1 METITGKIRKI
12 IYQSDNNYI
21 VALFRVSKTS
31 KILKELNNKTITI
44 AGVIVTPNLEANYEL
59 EGEYIIHPKYGNQFS
74 VRNYTVVVPTTK
86 DAVIEYLSSSL
97 VKGCGKKTAM
107 LIADTLGEDAINIIK
122 NNPNELLKVPKMNES
137 KMTKICNSIMANT
150 NVDDL
155 IVKLKEYGF
164 SINEASKIIKTYGIS
179 INSILEDNIYLL
191 TDIIDFNKIDKIF
204 CLNNDFYD
212 PRRQKACI
220 LECIKDLSII
230 NGDTYSLYE
239 EIEDHLKNYGL
250 ALDNN
255 LLEELIVEKKIIKQR
270 EKYFLTTN
278 YEIEEDIAVYL
289 KRIFDNPITK
299 ISKLDKYIEDI
310 EIKLNIKYN
319 KEQKQAITNALNNR
333 ISIISGGPGTGKTTI
348 INAIVRIYIAVNK
361 LNPIDVYNNI
371 ALLAPTGRAS
381 KKMALSTRYS
391 ASTIHRFLKWNKES
405 DTFAINER
413 NPLNHKLVIV
423 DEVSMIDSNLFCS
436 LLKGLKGNIQLVLVG
451 DAFQLPSVG
460 AGLVLNDLI
469 SSNLFSFNPLEEI
482 FRQSAN
488 SYIPYLAKEIKEEKI
503 SDNLYAK
510 KDDYNFLEIK
520 SSDISDVVNQICLM
534 IKKKGLND
542 SDIQILAPMYKG
554 INGIDNLNKM
564 LRDIFNP
571 LKSQKE
577 LKVGDITYRE
587 KDKVIQLVN
596 NPDLNVFNGDMG
608 YITKIDKDEII
619 IDFEGNFVT
628 YHKTDMK
635 DVMHAYAISIH
646 KSQGSEFSHV
656 ILPIESHFKRML
668 YNKLLYTAVTR
679 AKKSLVIIGEKEAL
693 SYSINNN
700 YSNLRKTDLLTK
712 LEYIF
717 KK

>member
-12 IYQSDNNYI
+12 IFESDNNYI
-21 VALFRVSKTS
+21 VALFRVSTS
-31 KILKELNNKTITI
+31 SKSLKELTNKVITIT
-44 AGVIVTPNLEANYEL
+44 GVIVSPNEEANYEL
-59 EGEYIIHPKYGNQFS
+59 EGEYINHPKYGNQFS
-74 VRNYTVVVPTTK
+74 VKNYSVIVPTTK
-86 DAVIEYLSSSL
+86 DAVIEYLASPL
-97 VKGCGKKTAM
+97 VKGCGKKTA
-107 LIADTLGEDAINIIK
+107 LKIAETLGDDAINIIK
-122 NNPNELLKVPKMNES
+122 NDPSKLLQVPGMNES
-137 KMTKICNSIMANT
+137 KMSKICNSIMANT
-150 NVDDL
+150 NIDDL

-164 SINEASKIIKTYGIS
+164 SINEASKIIKTYGIA
-179 INSILEDNIYLL
+179 INSILNDNIYILSE
-191 TDIIDFNKIDKIF
+191 IIDFNKVDKIF

-220 LECIKDLSII
+220 IETLNDLSVI

-250 ALDNN
+250 ALNN
-255 LLEELIVEKKIIKQR
+255 DLLEELIAEKKIVKKR

-278 YEIEEDIAVYL
+278 YEIENDIASYL
-289 KRIFDNPITK
+289 KQIADNPIKK
-299 ISKLDKYIEDI
+299 INKIDEYIKDI
-310 EIKLNIKYN
+310 ESELNIKYN
-319 KEQKQAITNALNNR
+319 NEQKLAITNALNNR

-348 INAIVRIYIAVNK
+348 INAIVRIYIAINK
-361 LNPIDVYNNI
+361 LNPIDVYNTI

-381 KKMALSTRYS
+381 KKMALSTRYN
-391 ASTIHRFLKWNKES
+391 ASTIHRFLKWNKDS
-405 DTFAINER
+405 DTFSINER
-413 NPLNHKLVIV
+413 NPLGHKLVIV
-423 DEVSMIDSNLFCS
+423 DEVSMIDSNLFVS
-436 LLKGLKGNIQLVLVG
+436 LLKGLKDNIQLVLVG

-469 SSNLFSFNPLEEI
+469 NSNLFSFNPLEEI

-510 KDDYNFLEIK
+510 KDDYNFLEADY
-520 SSDISDVVNQICLM
+520 SDICDLVHKICM
-534 IKKKGLND
+534 MSKKKGLDD
-542 SDIQILAPMYKG
+542 SDIQVLAPMYKG

-571 LKSQKE
+571 LKKQKE
-577 LKVGDITYRE
+577 IKIGDITYRE

-608 YITKIDKDEII
+608 YITKIDKEEIT
-619 IDFEGNFVT
+619 IDFEGNFVS

-635 DVMHAYAISIH
+635 DIMHAYAISIH
-646 KSQGSEFSHV
+646 KSQGSEFRHV
-656 ILPIESHFKRML
+656 ILPIESHYKRML
-668 YNKLLYTAVTR
+668 YNKLLYTAVSR
-679 AKKSLVIIGEKEAL
+679 AKKSLVVIGEKEAL
-693 SYSINNN
+693 TYSINNN

-712 LEYIF
+712 LEHIF